1 MNFRPALLLGGAVLI
16 AVAPAWAD
24 GIAYHGSAKEP
35 GKFEIG
41 VKDTDKSSLRMNELV
56 NAEFRTGPAKAGGL
70 ADFAPSADLDIHHAD
85 LSDFDSHERGSF
97 FWRYEKDA
105 HRERG
110 EHEWHDPDGN
120 IDKKNLAAVSMPEPG
135 SLSLLLTG
143 LAALGFLARR
153 RGELPIAT

>member
-24 GIAYHGSAKEP
+24 GIAYHGSATEP

-41 VKDTDKSSLRMNELV
+41 VKDTDKSSLRMNELA

-70 ADFAPSADLDIHHAD
+70 ADFAPSADLDIHYAD
-85 LSDFDSHERGSF
+85 LSDFDSHERAS

-105 HRERG
+105 FRERD
-110 EHEWHDPDGN
+110 EHQRHDPDGN
-120 IDKKNLAAVSMPEPG
+120 IDTKTLVAVSMPEPG
-135 SLSLLLTG
+135 SLSLLLAG
-143 LAALGFLARR
+143 LAAVGFLARR
-153 RGELPIAT
+153 RGDLPVAT